1 MNLKCCLKPE
11 EKSLCTCA
19 YEELFDVIGKKWAV
33 VILNLL
39 RSHESL
45 GYNKIFNKISGITP
59 KAFGDKLKLLEERRL
74 IARRITEKPLR
85 TIYTLTDEGRNLSGH
100 LLSIFEAPKE
110 PSS

>member
-1 MNLKCCLKPE
+1 MNLGCCLKPE

-39 RSHESL
+39 RSHGSL
-45 GYNKIFNKISGITP
+45 GYNEIFNKISGITP
-59 KAFGDKLKLLEERRL
+59 KSFGDKLKLLEERRL

-85 TIYTLTDEGRNLSGH
+85 TTYTLTDEGRNLSGH